1 MFSTFNWA
9 KPAWN
14 QYSFNISASREGPKV
29 STLRK
34 DCFSPFTLKIPISF
48 HSISRRAIERLNF
61 PIKAIKEALIYLKF
75 KHDLL
80 FILL

>member
-34 DCFSPFTLKIPISF
+34 DCFSSFTLKIPIPFTQSVEGP
-48 HSISRRAIERLNF
+48 SN
-61 PIKAIKEALIYLKF
+61 ALIFQLKQ
-75 KHDLL
+75 
-80 FILL
+80 